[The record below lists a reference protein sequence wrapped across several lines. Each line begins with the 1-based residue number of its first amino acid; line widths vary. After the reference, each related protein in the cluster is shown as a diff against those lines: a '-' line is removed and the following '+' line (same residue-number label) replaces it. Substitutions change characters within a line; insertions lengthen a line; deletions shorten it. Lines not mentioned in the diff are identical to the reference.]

1 MKIFKNII
9 LPEMNKQN
17 LILKAHC
24 TPRKKILKHKLNK
37 ICSRYTREKKC
48 KIPMKDKG
56 RTK

>member
-9 LPEMNKQN
+9 LPAMNKQN
-17 LILKAHC
+17 LILKAHY
-24 TPRKKILKHKLNK
+24 TPRKKKNLNINLIK
-37 ICSRYTREKKC
+37 YVQDLQEKKC